1 MSYWVEKEEEHKT
14 EYLVSQNIY
23 YNPYLKTEKE
33 LEEEFKKH
41 VKKVTP
47 WYQNVD
53 PYSPAFRQSFLVW
66 KGQADLGREFKR
78 QIDSIDPEL
87 SLLVLNWCPTTISLI
102 MFLTSIAAYP
112 SRKKIEQLKAVLKT
126 PDNHSDD
133 ACRAITKI
141 LLGRIPY
148 VVTRMYVRYVRRD
161 DPSDIARMIVG
172 MPAPQ
177 ILGKWEYDQEAT
189 NDPDD
194 PDAPLLPPS
203 LVSAELERRQQ
214 WKSKWEVYLESLK
227 RRYSNLFS
235 DDLKFD
241 SDLPTVSYGS
251 IRISPRLRLPSGE
264 YLEPVVRANTVSP
277 VGPTPSVAND
287 TTVPVSEEKKDEK
300 KAFPWWIVIVI
311 GVVVLFFIMK
321 D

>member
-14 EYLVSQNIY
+14 EYLVKQNIN

-47 WYQNVD
+47 WYQDIN

-66 KGQADLGREFKR
+66 KEQAELGREFKR

-87 SLLVLNWCPTTISLI
+87 SLLVLNWCPTALSLI
-102 MFLTSIAAYP
+102 TFLTSIAAYP
-112 SRKKIEQLKAVLKT
+112 SRKKIEQLKAVLKA

-148 VVTRMYVRYVRRD
+148 VITRMYVRYVRHD
-161 DPSDIARMIVG
+161 DPSDIALMIAG

-214 WKSKWEVYLESLK
+214 WKSKWEVYLAFLK
-227 RRYSNLFS
+227 RRYSNLFEGN
-235 DDLKFD
+235 LKFD

-251 IRISPRLRLPSGE
+251 IRISPRLRLPTGE
-264 YLEPVVRANTVSP
+264 YLEPVVRTNTVSP
-277 VGPTPSVAND
+277 VGPTPSVTDDA
-287 TTVPVSEEKKDEK
+287 TVPVSEDKKDEK
-300 KAFPWWIVIVI
+300 KAFPWWIMIVI
-311 GVVVLFFIMK
+311 GIVALFFFMK

>member
-1 MSYWVEKEEEHKT
+1 MLYWEEKEEEHKA
-14 EYLVSQNIY
+14 EYLVNQNIY

-47 WYQNVD
+47 WYQDID

-66 KGQADLGREFKR
+66 KEQADLGWEFKR

-112 SRKKIEQLKAVLKT
+112 SRKKIEQLKAILKT

-148 VVTRMYVRYVRRD
+148 VITRMYVRYLHRD
-161 DPSDIARMIVG
+161 DPSDIKHMIAG
-172 MPAPQ
+172 MPEPE

-203 LVSAELERRQQ
+203 LVSDELERRQQ
-214 WKSKWEVYLESLK
+214 WKSKWEVYLASLK
-227 RRYSNLFS
+227 RRYSNLFKNNI
-235 DDLKFD
+235 KFY
-241 SDLPTVSYGS
+241 SDLPTVSYGY
-251 IRISPRLRLPSGE
+251 IRISPRLRLPTGE
-264 YLEPVVRANTVSP
+264 YLDPVVRTNTVSP
-277 VGPTPSVAND
+277 VGPTPSVTDD
-287 TTVPVSEEKKDEK
+287 TTVPVSEDKKDEK
-300 KAFPWWIVIVI
+300 KAFPWWLVIVI
-311 GVVVLFFIMK
+311 GVVALFFFMK